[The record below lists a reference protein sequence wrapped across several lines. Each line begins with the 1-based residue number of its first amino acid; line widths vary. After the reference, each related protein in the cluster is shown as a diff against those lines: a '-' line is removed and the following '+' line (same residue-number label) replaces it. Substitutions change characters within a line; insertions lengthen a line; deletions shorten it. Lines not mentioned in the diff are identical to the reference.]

1 MYKVKFNTEKFD
13 DRRYRE
19 NWEDQLKNDFVVAI
33 NGKEY
38 ICNTEKDLEK
48 RFEIISGNLISK
60 DENDSFIIKAKK
72 YGEQRVRCSMYGS
85 ARGHVSFDETLD
97 KIRLNGKIKIPFSD
111 FYDLIDGKFFEGCFI
126 EIEKIE

>member
-1 MYKVKFNTEKFD
+1 
-13 DRRYRE
+13 
-19 NWEDQLKNDFVVAI
+19 
-33 NGKEY
+33 
-38 ICNTEKDLEK
+38 
-48 RFEIISGNLISK
+48 
-60 DENDSFIIKAKK
+60 
-72 YGEQRVRCSMYGS
+72 MYGS